1 MMRNLSILL
10 TLWIAFS
17 SSSAVSSA
25 FVVPTTKYCPFR
37 TKSSRDHIAPVTTT
51 TTTTTAFN
59 YHAAAFLPR
68 SSSSCLYMGWGPE
81 PIWSNAQVLSNKPA
95 CSSEASVSVMI
106 QVSPETCDQYTMP
119 GQYVQ
124 LRLDD
129 DDTKPLFLAIANAP
143 PSTTEEENK
152 ENNTNVFE
160 FLIKKK
166 AGTNEWATSLTAG
179 QTVQISQVLGNG
191 FLIKENF
198 NGFKYDFP
206 TQNILLFATG
216 SGIAPLK
223 AVMESNLLE
232 LNQGRTA
239 RLYYGERCYQDICF
253 LDKFKEWEQAG
264 IEVVVVL
271 SQEDW
276 EGRCGYVQNAL
287 EEDGVPIPRNSGALL
302 CGQKGMAESI
312 TEILKTAGVFEGRI
326 LTNF

>member
-10 TLWIAFS
+10 TLWIALS
-17 SSSAVSSA
+17 SSSVAVSSA

-37 TKSSRDHIAPVTTT
+37 TKSRDPIAPV

-68 SSSSCLYMGWGPE
+68 SSSSSSCLYMGSWGPE

-129 DDTKPLFLAIANAP
+129 DDTTKPLFLAIANAP
-143 PSTTEEENK
+143 SSITEEENN

-166 AGTNEWATSLTAG
+166 TDNEWATSLTAG

-191 FLIKENF
+191 FLFTENF

-216 SGIAPLK
+216 SGIAPIK

-253 LDKFKEWEQAG
+253 VEKFKEWEQAG